1 MLKDMVNGKLLA
13 GFMFF
18 FAIFM
23 VAEGVN
29 NFMTGDHHIRG
40 GRGGNVLFAHP
51 EWSSGTLIALGLLA
65 IDGGVRM
72 WINDE
77 E

>member
-1 MLKDMVNGKLLA
+1 MVNGKLFGFFMIFFA
-13 GFMFF
+13 GF
-18 FAIFM
+18 AIW
-23 VAEGVN
+23 EGVD
-29 NFMTGDHHIRG
+29 NFVTGDHRINSRPG
-40 GRGGNVLFAHP
+40 AVLFAHP

-65 IDGGVRM
+65 IYGGVRM

>member
-18 FAIFM
+18 FAIYM

-29 NFMTGDHHIRG
+29 NFMTGDHRIG
-40 GRGGNVLFAHP
+40 GRRGRDLLFAHP

-65 IDGGVRM
+65 IYGGVRM

>member
-1 MLKDMVNGKLLA
+1 MVNGKLF
-13 GFMFF
+13 GFFMIL
-18 FAIFM
+18 FADVGIW
-23 VAEGVN
+23 EGVD
-29 NFMTGDHHIRG
+29 NFVTGDHRINSRPG
-40 GRGGNVLFAHP
+40 AVLFAHP

-65 IDGGVRM
+65 SEGGMRM

>member
-1 MLKDMVNGKLLA
+1 MVNGKLFGFFMILFA
-13 GFMFF
+13 GVG
-18 FAIFM
+18 IW
-23 VAEGVN
+23 EGVD
-29 NFMTGDHHIRG
+29 NFVTGDHHIRG

-65 IDGGVRM
+65 IYGGVRM

>member
-18 FAIFM
+18 FALYM
-23 VAEGVN
+23 VAEGVH
-29 NFMTGDHHIRG
+29 NFKTGDHRIRA
-40 GRGGNVLFAHP
+40 GRTGNLPFAHP
-51 EWSSGTLIALGLLA
+51 EWASGTFIALGLLA
-65 IDGGVRM
+65 IYGGVRM